1 VALTQPI
8 LNQISAF
15 DATTQ
20 KIFYFAT
27 IGGDQVVGNRLIIRN
42 NQTGAIVYN
51 QIQYTYKFEHTLPA
65 GTLTNNIYYNATV
78 STLNFNSV
86 ESESSVPIA
95 FYCYTTPLLSIT
107 NVNPDDII
115 EQSTFKFIGD
125 YYQLEG
131 ELLNGYKFILY
142 DSNQSILSQ
151 SNILYVTPIEYSF
164 NGFNNNTQ
172 YYIELIG
179 TTVNNTEITTGLI
192 VFTVRY
198 VKPPLFAIAGLENQC
213 DTGNIQISSN
223 IVAIDGIS
231 NPEPPVYIDEQKIDL
246 TESGSWV
253 KWLQGF
259 NIKDNFTMR
268 IWGNDFTNN
277 EIITSISNNLNGSD
291 NLNKFEL
298 SYIQQETLTGNGI
311 QILLKCWENSTI
323 PYIIH
328 SNVIETPL
336 TSDRLFIW
344 VRRIDNLFDL
354 VLENLGGV

>member
-1 VALTQPI
+1 MALTQPI

-20 KIFYFAT
+20 KIFYFAS

-51 QIQYTYKFEHTLPA
+51 QIQYTYKFEHTLPLN
-65 GTLTNNIYYNATV
+65 TLTNNTYYNATV
-78 STLNFNSV
+78 STLNFNGI

-107 NVNPDDII
+107 NVIPNDII
-115 EQSTFKFIGD
+115 EQSTFKFEGE
-125 YYQLEG
+125 YFQLEG

-142 DSNQSILSQ
+142 DTNQNILSQ
-151 SNILYVTPIEYSF
+151 SSILYSSPIEYSF

-179 TTVNNTEITTGLI
+179 TTVNNTDITTGLI
-192 VFTVRY
+192 IFTVRY

-213 DTGNIQISSN
+213 TTGNIQISSN

-231 NPEPPVYIDEQKIDL
+231 NPEPPIYIDEQKVDL

-259 NIKDNFTMR
+259 NIKSDFTLR
-268 IWGNDFTNN
+268 IWGNNFTNN
-277 EIITSISNNLNGSD
+277 EIITSINNDLDSSD
-291 NLNKFEL
+291 NFNKIEL
-298 SYIQQETLTGNGI
+298 SYIQQELGNDTGI
-311 QILLKCWENSTI
+311 QILLKCWTNNNS

-328 SNVIETPL
+328 SNMIPTPL
-336 TSDRLFIW
+336 ITDKLFIW
-344 VRRIDNLFDL
+344 IRRVNNLFDL
-354 VLENLGGV
+354 NLENLGGV